1 MLAKEFVLGID
12 VVEKPKAFD
21 EKHQLKSTATAKVAS
36 LDRTMGLSQKF
47 STGSGEWEMME
58 MDGCR
63 DDQVSIS
70 CG

>member
-36 LDRTMGLSQKF
+36 LDR
-47 STGSGEWEMME
+47 
-58 MDGCR
+58 
-63 DDQVSIS
+63 SI
-70 CG
+70 GQWD